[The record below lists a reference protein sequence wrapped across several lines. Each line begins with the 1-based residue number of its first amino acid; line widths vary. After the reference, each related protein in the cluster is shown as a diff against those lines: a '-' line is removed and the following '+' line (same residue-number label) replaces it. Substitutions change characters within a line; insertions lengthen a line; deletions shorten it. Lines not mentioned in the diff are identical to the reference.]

1 VSLASFSFAK
11 EERELLRDGA
21 LNNAESVLATE
32 GRQHTSNRKF
42 APRLTAAARSAMA
55 SITCIADYSGCG
67 RGHDAGLSLRLPTGA
82 MRSGPSVSLS
92 PLATKVHVRLAQLGD
107 QLLRYDEMIS
117 PSVQFFQE
125 SATLNHDVDF
135 AAGGR
140 RIVQSL

>member
-1 VSLASFSFAK
+1 MERYDDF
-11 EERELLRDGA
+11 EEALVALLG
-21 LNNAESVLATE
+21 
-32 GRQHTSNRKF
+32 K
-42 APRLTAAARSAMA
+42 
-55 SITCIADYSGCG
+55 
-67 RGHDAGLSLRLPTGA
+67 DAGGLSASTVGHLKEVWSEEHTRWISAT
-82 MRSGPSVSLS
+82 SVSLS

-125 SATLNHDVDF
+125 CATLNHDVDF